1 MCCYH
6 LVFQALPKPKL
17 NAKQQAEL
25 DARLAYKPE
34 AQEAAV
40 DIQKHVRGLLASDR
54 VEIVRANHQQAMTGC
69 GDGYGNGDGSSGG
82 AGGGNNSS
90 SGTSRSRRPPAHTF
104 HPPAK
109 RFHGSNL
116 PRLSQEGRGDGGRGE
131 QQLGVEAEERRLS
144 EVSERALQ
152 LAGYQSKKPASPSDE
167 PRVPRYHME
176 EGRMLLEELALL
188 NAKVRSL
195 CHCFRRGFVFFH
207 QARECFHVI
216 ADVSGTHSFSLLQK
230 YYRNSSHCIFTKLA
244 RSNILF
250 VAQ

>member
-1 MCCYH
+1 MNIIFVYLSRLVYCSH
-6 LVFQALPKPKL
+6 LVVQALPNTKL

-40 DIQKHVRGLLASDR
+40 YIQKHVRGQLASDR
-54 VEIVRANHQQAMTGC
+54 VEAVRANQRQAMTGD

-82 AGGGNNSS
+82 GGGGNNC
-90 SGTSRSRRPPAHTF
+90 SGGNRRSRRPPAHTF

-116 PRLSQEGRGDGGRGE
+116 PRLSQEGSGDRE

-167 PRVPRYHME
+167 PRAPRYHKE

-188 NAKVRSL
+188 NAKVRPL
-195 CHCFRRGFVFFH
+195 CHCFRRVFVFFH
-207 QARECFHVI
+207 QARECFHCWQ
-216 ADVSGTHSFSLLQK
+216 F
-230 YYRNSSHCIFTKLA
+230 
-244 RSNILF
+244 
-250 VAQ
+250 